1 VSVKYGPGEEQDLP
15 VSVDGV
21 ASQQLDVAAV
31 WDTKGLESYLE
42 ATNNPYAATTV
53 TLVVHFDGFPKL
65 ASASFDIKVQFAS
78 RQRMVPRED
87 ELYKVP
93 MEFITQAPR

>member
-1 VSVKYGPGEEQDLP
+1 MT
-15 VSVDGV
+15 VDGV
-21 ASQQLDVAAV
+21 ASQQLDVAAI
-31 WDTKGLESYLE
+31 WDTKGLESFLKD
-42 ATNNPYAATTV
+42 TNNPFAPTTV
-53 TLVVHFDGFPKL
+53 TLIVHFEGFPKL
-65 ASASFDIKVQFAS
+65 ASVSFDIKVQFAS